1 MRKRFKFVV
10 RLSDDIPLWYEI
22 QYCACYL
29 LYWISIH
36 WKEVGSGKWKPETTI
51 LIARVVYVALHGRAI
66 KTQCCRVNEE
76 HYTKTF

>member
-29 LYWISIH
+29 LYLDLDTS
-36 WKEVGSGKWKPETTI
+36 EGSGKRKVEAGNYDSNCESCLCSASWKSNQNSMLSGE
-51 LIARVVYVALHGRAI
+51 
-66 KTQCCRVNEE
+66 
-76 HYTKTF
+76 